1 MSFSLKVYS
10 IYKVTNFCTAKEAIK
25 KTKKTTYE
33 MKEKYLKMM
42 WQNKGFISKIY
53 KQQQQS
59 KQASQKM
66 GRSF

>member
-1 MSFSLKVYS
+1 
-10 IYKVTNFCTAKEAIK
+10 
-25 KTKKTTYE
+25 

-53 KQQQQS
+53 KKQQQQS